1 MSDSVNP
8 PVQTDAAPSE
18 IKIDDKTYKLEDL
31 SAEAQG
37 QLRNIQEIDRKLV
50 AAQNEIN
57 SLQTWRVV
65 HSHSLKQRADTLL
78 PANNY
83 SPMASISRLRAAL
96 SNYSNSIRD
105 SGGRLHR
112 PTPYTI

>member
-65 HSHSLKQRADTLL
+65 HSHSLKQELDKAE
-78 PANNY
+78 
-83 SPMASISRLRAAL
+83 
-96 SNYSNSIRD
+96 
-105 SGGRLHR
+105 
-112 PTPYTI
+112 